1 MIGRTNAGGGSAYAV
16 IDVSYPEGAVC
27 TCTNGTRTMQAKD
40 SSGRWMFQ
48 IPRAGEWTVTAEKD
62 GDSKSGTIEVEEGK
76 VYSLKLLFAFLLFDN
91 GAEVPWKA
99 YNEPGKPTSVV
110 IGEESIN
117 FNAIVGYK
125 SAATTNSYDMTPYKT
140 AHLTGNV
147 NEVYSTDY
155 PNIPR
160 FMVTDNVYTE
170 NNYGLAHKTFS
181 NTGPVS
187 IDLDISNITGS
198 HKIEIWGTF
207 YGNITK
213 VWLTED

>member
-1 MIGRTNAGGGSAYAV
+1 MIGRTNVGGGAAFAV
-16 IDVSYPEGAVC
+16 IEVSYPEGAVC
-27 TCTNGTRTMQAKD
+27 TCTNGVRTMQAKD
-40 SSGRWMFQ
+40 TSGRWMFQ
-48 IPRAGEWTVTAEKD
+48 IHRAGEWTVTAEKD

-76 VYSLKLLFAFLLFDN
+76 VYSLKLS
-91 GAEVPWKA
+91 
-99 YNEPGKPTSVV
+99 PTSVV
-110 IGEESIN
+110 IGEESID

-140 AHLTGNV
+140 AHLIGNV
-147 NEVYSTDY
+147 NEVYGTDY

-181 NTGPVS
+181 YPGPVS
-187 IDLDISNITGS
+187 IDLDISYITGS

-207 YGNITK
+207 YGTITK